1 MPGIHSLGLNF
12 IISIVITKKDN
23 NQICTLNPLVKS
35 FSNTLAYRNII
46 GFEKF
51 GVIASPQSTLNC
63 ALQYFNTRSY

>member
-35 FSNTLAYRNII
+35 FANTLAYRNII

-51 GVIASPQSTLNC
+51 GVIA
-63 ALQYFNTRSY
+63 AR